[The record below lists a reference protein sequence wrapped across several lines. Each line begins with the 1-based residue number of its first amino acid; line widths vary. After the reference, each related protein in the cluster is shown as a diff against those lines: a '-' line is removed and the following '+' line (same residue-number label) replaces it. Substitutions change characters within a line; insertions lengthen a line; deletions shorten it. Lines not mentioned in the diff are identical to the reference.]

1 MSEDNRCIFCKYHA
15 YNRCRRNAPRV
26 HGYDDCAYPNVDER
40 HWCGEFEMK
49 EEYIPRRSLF
59 RHKLSG
65 AIKDDLDIYITK
77 EELIT
82 LSESW
87 SENEEIT
94 VRKILQ
100 QGGKCKI
107 GNDII
112 SVKREDPIYS
122 LARY

>member
-1 MSEDNRCIFCKYHA
+1 MALNKQSIRSNHKIYMKG
-15 YNRCRRNAPRV
+15 NSTPV
-26 HGYDDCAYPNVDER
+26 SKDE
-40 HWCGEFEMK
+40 
-49 EEYIPRRSLF
+49 I
-59 RHKLSG
+59 
-65 AIKDDLDIYITK
+65 IK
-77 EELIT
+77 

-112 SVKREDPIYS
+112 SVKREDPIYN

>member
-1 MSEDNRCIFCKYHA
+1 MALKKQTIRGLGNIQL
-15 YNRCRRNAPRV
+15 NGNPT
-26 HGYDDCAYPNVDER
+26 
-40 HWCGEFEMK
+40 
-49 EEYIPRRSLF
+49 
-59 RHKLSG
+59 
-65 AIKDDLDIYITK
+65 TK